1 MSRGVRLIAV
11 LAAAL
16 LAIPAT
22 ALADPTDE
30 IEQSRAAEATTATR
44 IAELERELAQLTAA
58 REEAAIRAGQA
69 NEAYLEA
76 SVHLEEARIETREA
90 RRAAQAAADDV
101 EAARESLGAIAQ
113 LLYQGGSA
121 SLATLM
127 PFLTTENFEVA
138 LDSAMYM
145 EQLATRTEDELQ
157 RFEALQTVA
166 AILME
171 RAERADAA
179 EQAAVDELAVAAE
192 VAQQEAEAAEFQL
205 AYSAEQRDAL
215 IASLAEQRATTVE
228 LERARQD
235 TLEAERIERE
245 NLAAIREAQTVA
257 AVDSLAAA
265 PVAATEP
272 VPVAAEPVVEPERDT
287 SVSRDNERE
296 ETVPSPAPSP
306 SPTTA
311 RPTVSPTPSP
321 TTIRPT
327 TPAPTPAPSPSATT
341 ARPTPSP
348 TPSPTT
354 TTPAPTP
361 TPTPTPTPAPPPP
374 APAPAPSVLPAA
386 TVALNFALS
395 QVGKPYI
402 WGATGPDGYDC
413 SGLTQTSYRQAGI
426 YLPRTTRDQY
436 YATARVPLADMRPGD
451 LIFYSSNG
459 APSGIYHVAI
469 YAGGGMRVHA
479 PSPGKFVEH
488 VKMYYGNIMPYAG
501 RVTG

>member
-272 VPVAAEPVVEPERDT
+272 VEMAAEPVVEPERDT

-321 TTIRPT
+321 TTARPT
-327 TPAPTPAPSPSATT
+327 TPA
-341 ARPTPSP
+341 PTPSP

-479 PSPGKFVEH
+479 PSPGKLVEH

>member
-171 RAERADAA
+171 RAERADAV

-235 TLEAERIERE
+235 TLEAERIE
-245 NLAAIREAQTVA
+245 
-257 AVDSLAAA
+257 
-265 PVAATEP
+265 
-272 VPVAAEPVVEPERDT
+272 
-287 SVSRDNERE
+287 
-296 ETVPSPAPSP
+296 
-306 SPTTA
+306 
-311 RPTVSPTPSP
+311 
-321 TTIRPT
+321 
-327 TPAPTPAPSPSATT
+327 
-341 ARPTPSP
+341 
-348 TPSPTT
+348 
-354 TTPAPTP
+354 
-361 TPTPTPTPAPPPP
+361 
-374 APAPAPSVLPAA
+374 
-386 TVALNFALS
+386 NF
-395 QVGKPYI
+395 V
-402 WGATGPDGYDC
+402 
-413 SGLTQTSYRQAGI
+413 
-426 YLPRTTRDQY
+426 
-436 YATARVPLADMRPGD
+436 
-451 LIFYSSNG
+451 IF
-459 APSGIYHVAI
+459 
-469 YAGGGMRVHA
+469 
-479 PSPGKFVEH
+479 
-488 VKMYYGNIMPYAG
+488 
-501 RVTG
+501 

>member
-272 VPVAAEPVVEPERDT
+272 VEMAAEPVVEPERDT

-311 RPTVSPTPSP
+311 RPT
-321 TTIRPT
+321 

-354 TTPAPTP
+354 TTPAP

-479 PSPGKFVEH
+479 PSPGKLVEH

>member
-171 RAERADAA
+171 RAERADAV

-257 AVDSLAAA
+257 AVDSLAAS

-272 VPVAAEPVVEPERDT
+272 VAVAAEPVVEPERDT

-341 ARPTPSP
+341 ARPTPS
-348 TPSPTT
+348 
-354 TTPAPTP
+354 
-361 TPTPTPTPAPPPP
+361 PTPTPTPAPPPP

>member
-76 SVHLEEARIETREA
+76 SVHLEEARIATREA

-272 VPVAAEPVVEPERDT
+272 VAMAAEPVVEPERDT

-321 TTIRPT
+321 TPSATTIRPT

-341 ARPTPSP
+341 ARPTPS
-348 TPSPTT
+348 
-354 TTPAPTP
+354 PTP

>member
-311 RPTVSPTPSP
+311 RPT
-321 TTIRPT
+321 